1 MSREFWA
8 AYVTVSGEIRRY
20 GEGQAGA
27 SEPLPL
33 AADEALWTSGDAPA
47 TKATHYI
54 GSDGVAVAYDA
65 TQAAAKAD
73 RPAYRQAHWDNSTM
87 AWVDDRT
94 LDQLKASR
102 WDVMLAARS
111 ADEFGPFVWDG
122 STFDGDDRSQA
133 RIQGTVLLALL
144 AAQTDTSFAVDW
156 TLADNTIRT
165 LTGVEMIAVGQ
176 AMSVHVTNAHAAGRA
191 RRAAIE
197 AATTAAAVESVTWD

>member
-20 GEGQAGA
+20 GEGQVGA
-27 SEPLPL
+27 SELLPL
-33 AADEALWTSGDAPA
+33 AADEALWTSGGAPA
-47 TKATHYI
+47 TKSTHYI
-54 GSDGVAVAYDA
+54 GSNGVAVAYDA

-102 WDVMLAARS
+102 WGVMLAARS

-122 STFDGDDRSQA
+122 STFDGDERSQA
-133 RIQGTVLLALL
+133 RIQSAVLLALL
-144 AAQTDTSFAVDW
+144 AAQTDTSFSIDW
-156 TLADNTIRT
+156 TLADNSVRT
-165 LTGVEMIAVGQ
+165 LTGANMIAVGQ
-176 AMSVHVTNAHAAGRA
+176 AMSVHVAAAHAAGRTK
-191 RRAAIE
+191 RTEIM
-197 AATTAAAVESVTWD
+197 AAANAADVDAVTWN